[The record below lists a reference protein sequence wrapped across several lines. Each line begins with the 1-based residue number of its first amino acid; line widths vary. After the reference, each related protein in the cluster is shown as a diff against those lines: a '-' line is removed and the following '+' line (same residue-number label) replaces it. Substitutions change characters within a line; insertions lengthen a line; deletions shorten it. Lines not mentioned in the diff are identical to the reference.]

1 MSSDIFSELS
11 IVIVIVTI
19 VSLLMRVLKQPLIL
33 GYIITGILVGPSVFH
48 LIHSKDVF
56 DGFSSIGISLLL
68 FIIGLG
74 MNLAVIKR
82 VGKPVFITAAAL
94 LLVIGSIGAL
104 VSNTV
109 LGLGFKDSYIIGLAL
124 FFSSTIIIVKVL
136 TDKKEQNR
144 LYGQIAIG
152 VIILDDLVATLALLF
167 VAAGKGEDVGLHSLS
182 LLLVKGVL
190 LLLFLVAAS
199 KWALPRIVR
208 SIAASQESLFLFAVA
223 WGFGVASLF
232 QYAGFSI
239 EVGSL
244 FAGVSLASLP
254 YAQEIESRLKPLRDF
269 FIVLF
274 FITLGESLSLNNLQA
289 AIIPALVLSFV
300 VIVLKPMAVTS
311 TLGFL
316 GYPKRVAFKAGINLS
331 QISEFSIVLVV
342 LAAANGLV
350 SAKLSAITTLVA
362 MITITSSTY
371 LMQYDNKLFAVFD
384 KLKLFNALFAKEK
397 HADRRKRS
405 DNQLILFGYNR
416 GGHEFIRT
424 FKDLKKPFLVVDYD
438 PGVVEALQHQQI
450 HCMYGDA
457 TDTEMLEEIGVQDAK
472 LVVSTITD
480 AQTNQ
485 ELVKHINFYN
495 PEAVIVCNAEGYEEA
510 MQLYELGCSYV
521 MIPHHASSERLSALI
536 ARNGI
541 EREHFD
547 RYRSRHLQQ
556 LEADHPLELAEDA
569 V

>member
-11 IVIVIVTI
+11 IVIVIVTL
-19 VSLLMRVLKQPLIL
+19 VSLLMRFLKQPLIL

-104 VSNTV
+104 VSKTV
-109 LGLGFKDSYIIGLAL
+109 LDLGFKDSYIIGLAL

-190 LLLFLVAAS
+190 LLLFLVAAAR
-199 KWALPRIVR
+199 WALPRIVK

-244 FAGVSLASLP
+244 FAGVSLAGLP

-371 LMQYDNKLFAVFD
+371 LMQYDNKLFTVFD
-384 KLKLFNALFAKEK
+384 KLKLFNGLFTKEK

-424 FKDLKKPFLVVDYD
+424 FKNLKKPFLVVDYD
-438 PGVVEALQHQQI
+438 PGIVESLQHQQI
-450 HCMYGDA
+450 RCMYGDA

-495 PEAVIVCNAEGYEEA
+495 PDAVIVCNAEGYEEA

-547 RYRSRHLQQ
+547 RYRSKHLQQ